1 MIKIIYMEKE
11 KKHKNLIFF
20 QAKKIKI
27 NLWKNYYTLL
37 YSTYLAIN
45 QEWTPWIPEL
55 LIPVLE
61 KI

>member
-1 MIKIIYMEKE
+1 MEKE

-20 QAKKIKI
+20 QKKLKLIYEKI
-27 NLWKNYYTLL
+27 IIHY
-37 YSTYLAIN
+37 YSTYLAID